1 MGAHWTAESTAPG
14 RQRWQGPHGA
24 AQASIPTSMRA
35 VCPGVESA
43 ACSRRCRSA
52 WSQPRATPVRGKH
65 DELEARDEVEEDVE
79 DDEED
84 ASRRVEDAGQ
94 HTR

>member
-1 MGAHWTAESTAPG
+1 
-14 RQRWQGPHGA
+14 
-24 AQASIPTSMRA
+24 
-35 VCPGVESA
+35 
-43 ACSRRCRSA
+43 
-52 WSQPRATPVRGKH
+52 VRGEH